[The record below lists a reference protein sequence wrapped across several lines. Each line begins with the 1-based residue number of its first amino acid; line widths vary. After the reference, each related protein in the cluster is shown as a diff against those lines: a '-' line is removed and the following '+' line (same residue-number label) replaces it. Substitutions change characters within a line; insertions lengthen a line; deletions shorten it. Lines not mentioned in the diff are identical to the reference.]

1 MNQVKPT
8 YYVPGYGFHSMLK
21 QHKKLAVT
29 KGKIPSENVI
39 VPDNGNI
46 IEISGPNDVKVLKA
60 KMPSNPI
67 LVDGFSVSDMKAAV
81 ISDRKVLA
89 SDGFINVIVLINIA
103 KRKLQKS
110 PDILSRGFI
119 YLRDSQE
126 LVSET
131 RLMIN
136 KIAEQEIERSNG
148 GKIDVDR
155 LKGEIYGKL
164 EIFLMRKTNKR
175 PIIMPVVLVV

>member
-1 MNQVKPT
+1 
-8 YYVPGYGFHSMLK
+8 MLK
-21 QHKKLAVT
+21 QNR
-29 KGKIPSENVI
+29 KIIVEKCDIPKENVI

-46 IEISGPNDVKVLKA
+46 IEISGPNDVKVLKE
-60 KMPSNPI
+60 KIPSQAI
-67 LVDGFSVSDMKAAV
+67 MVDGFSISDMKAAV
-81 ISDRKVLA
+81 ISDRKILA
-89 SDGFINVIVLINIA
+89 SDGFVNIIVLINIS

-119 YLRDSQE
+119 YLRDSQD

-131 RLMIN
+131 RFMIT
-136 KIAEQEIERSNG
+136 KLAEEEIKKADG

-155 LKGEIYGKL
+155 LKGEMYDKL